1 MCFQIQPAHT
11 THTCA
16 HIHAHHTYTHTYTH
30 VCIHTCA
37 HTHTCVQHTYPYTH
51 VHTYTTHA
59 HMYIP
64 HTHTHAHTM
73 HMCTHTHRIRT
84 AGAAVPRICFVGP
97 EPENMTRATSTR
109 EQIHI
114 SPKFC
119 SEEGGTGGCIC
130 PVSTCLISLPPA
142 SPRLTGVILLTFR
155 KLCHVNVVPDME
167 PRTVPVSLREGR
179 NVPSVLTVH
188 ICWS

>member
-1 MCFQIQPAHT
+1 MCTHSHMCT
-11 THTCA
+11 THI
-16 HIHAHHTYTHTYTH
+16 HIHMYTHTPHMHTRTYYIYTLTH
-30 VCIHTCA
+30 MHTPCTRA
-37 HTHTCVQHTYPYTH
+37 HTHTQ
-51 VHTYTTHA
+51 
-59 HMYIP
+59 
-64 HTHTHAHTM
+64 
-73 HMCTHTHRIRT
+73 RIRT

-97 EPENMTRATSTR
+97 EPENMTHATSAR

-167 PRTVPVSLREGR
+167 PGTVSVSRREGR
-179 NVPSVLTVH
+179 NVPPVLTVH